1 MFKSSDAS
9 AHTGGDD
16 TNTSPSSFS
25 ASTSSAHSHNSN
37 KSMHPNQTK
46 GGSSTHKT
54 SSSSSKLPHNH
65 TSDTR
70 PFHKVILLCGAPG
83 TGKVS
88 CNGNLGA
95 FKDDREGVG

>member
-1 MFKSSDAS
+1 VFKSSDAS

-16 TNTSPSSFS
+16 TNASPSSSS
-25 ASTSSAHSHNSN
+25 ASSAHGHNSN
-37 KSMHPNQTK
+37 KGMHPNHTK

-54 SSSSSKLPHNH
+54 SSSSSSKLPHNH

-88 CNGNLGA
+88 CHGNLGA
-95 FKDDREGVG
+95 FKDDREGVR